1 MVKEEE
7 LIEDFRNLNLE
18 VSISSN
24 FISYNALIIT
34 NEFLKRVKDKQ
45 LKDLKLK
52 NILIFFGTDK
62 AKDFSLG
69 ADDMLRFQRRICIPE
84 DHKLKK
90 KK

>member
-90 KK
+90 K